1 MNNSPLRHKQH
12 AQEVYMKLS
21 VKELATIKDVLLEKR
36 QGILDDLGDLRES
49 DVSSTLKDAS
59 GENSAYSFHMADVGT
74 DNMEREKAFFFA
86 TREGKYLKQVE
97 QALDRIEEG
106 TFGICVDCEQPIP
119 WARLEAVPTAT
130 RCVPCKE
137 KSTK

>member
-1 MNNSPLRHKQH
+1 MKMNG
-12 AQEVYMKLS
+12 E
-21 VKELATIKDVLLEKR
+21 ELEKIKKVLLEKR
-36 QGILDDLGDLRES
+36 QEILDDLGELRES
-49 DVSSTLKDAS
+49 DVSATLKDAS

-97 QALDRIEEG
+97 LALERMENG
-106 TFGICVDCEQPIP
+106 TYGICVDCEQPIP
-119 WARLEAVPTAT
+119 VARLEAVPTAT

-137 KSTK
+137 KAAK